1 MVGSILSSDTMATT
15 PRKDPRIFY
24 QRDGTSSTTIST
36 QDDDYLTASIS
47 TLEDT
52 VVKPSKRVTFQ
63 EAVHIYEFPMIL
75 GDNPSCSSGP
85 PMMLLWPIDRSAI
98 ECSTET
104 LRMMQVHADRRYERS
119 REHSSRRNVS
129 TLVFPQGP
137 PVRSMTAAERTVLL
151 QYQDPPWNATMEE
164 MTLAMDAVARIQ
176 GQRLASFSS
185 SCSLWSRVR
194 QRLFQ
199 QRQPTFSSRREK
211 QDGPLPASFIQ
222 DPAKRIQHAN
232 QVWNQHHGSVRKLP

>member
-1 MVGSILSSDTMATT
+1 MVGSILSSDAMAP

-63 EAVHIYEFPMIL
+63 EAVLIYEFPMIL

-85 PMMLLWPIDRSAI
+85 PIMLLWPMDRSAI

-164 MTLAMDAVARIQ
+164 MTAAMDTVARIQ

-194 QRLFQ
+194 QRLSH
-199 QRQPTFSSRREK
+199 RQPTFWASSRREK
-211 QDGPLPASFIQ
+211 QDGPALSAYQ
-222 DPAKRIQHAN
+222 DPGKRIQHAN
-232 QVWNQHHGSVRKLP
+232 QVWNQHHVSIQKLP